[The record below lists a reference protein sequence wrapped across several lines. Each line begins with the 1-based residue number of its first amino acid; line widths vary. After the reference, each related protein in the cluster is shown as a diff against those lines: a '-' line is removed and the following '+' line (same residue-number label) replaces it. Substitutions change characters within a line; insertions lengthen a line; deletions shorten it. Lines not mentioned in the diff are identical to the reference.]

1 MPQIASGA
9 EVAMASLTDKNVGR
23 KAPSSKGYAYEDI
36 PKADLLIETL
46 DASYFVY
53 PVQNSVCLC
62 RTYAL
67 QHINSNNLKAFTC
80 LRMKGICHLV
90 LV

>member
-1 MPQIASGA
+1 
-9 EVAMASLTDKNVGR
+9 MASLTDKNVGR

-62 RTYAL
+62 L
-67 QHINSNNLKAFTC
+67 QHINTNNLKAFTC